1 MAQDRRW
8 HIARSKV
15 FKLMRRHTFLLAILL
30 GLVLF
35 AIPSAR
41 QAATIN
47 LWSLRYA
54 SEMHDPLRSQDAIP
68 SPPDSHPRAT
78 LWLATWAIDNDD
90 GQKALALLEPLAAE
104 GDQYALYF
112 MGRALERL
120 GDFSGA
126 VQAWKQAG
134 EPGVLW
140 NVAEAANQEG
150 RFEDALEA
158 YRAAWELEPGEGALR
173 LANFVRH
180 HKEYLPVAEAVLR
193 QTLAAHAVSRYRPN
207 WLHCLADVLEKQNR
221 WPEVA
226 QIYQQAIVENPGDW
240 EAHIGLGW
248 SLLYCDYGSEAALAE
263 FRRAIEIA
271 SGRGDGYLAM
281 GQVLAREKRYPE
293 ADVWFRMALERD
305 PENSSWYLI
314 RANSARDAGEL
325 ALALEV
331 YRETIARFP
340 NYGAAYYEMA
350 WAYYLDGQTEQA
362 IAAIERAL
370 EFRQGIDDYGRIGR
384 IYESA
389 GETEKALSAYQQVL
403 ASRPN
408 DRTALEAL
416 ERLTNNQ

>member
-1 MAQDRRW
+1 
-8 HIARSKV
+8 
-15 FKLMRRHTFLLAILL
+15 MRRHTFLLAILL

-35 AIPSAR
+35 AIPNAR

-54 SEMHDPLRSQDAIP
+54 AEVHGLQHSEALLLTSPDA
-68 SPPDSHPRAT
+68 HPRAVS
-78 LWLATWAIDNDD
+78 WLALRAIDGGD
-90 GQKALALLEPLAAE
+90 GQKALTLLEPLAAE

-126 VQAWKQAG
+126 LQTWKQTG
-134 EPGVLW
+134 NPEILW
-140 NVAEAANQEG
+140 RVAEVANQEG
-150 RFEDALEA
+150 RFDDALEA
-158 YRAAWELEPGEGALR
+158 YYAAWELEPGEGALR

-180 HKEYLPVAEAVLR
+180 HKEYRAVAEAVLR
-193 QTLAAHAVSRYRPN
+193 QTLAAYPVSRYRSD
-207 WLHCLADVLEKQNR
+207 WLHCLADVLKKQNR

-226 QIYQQAIVENPGDW
+226 QIYRQAIAENPDDW

-248 SLLYCDYGSEAALAE
+248 SLLYCGYGSEAALAE

-271 SGRGDGYLAM
+271 PRRGDGYLAM
-281 GQVLAREKRYPE
+281 GQVLAREKGYPE

-305 PENSSWYLI
+305 PEKRWYVT

-325 ALALEV
+325 SLALEV
-331 YRETIARFP
+331 YQETIALFP
-340 NYGAAYYEMA
+340 DYGEAYYDMA
-350 WAYYLDGQTEQA
+350 WAYYLDGQPEQA
-362 IAAIERAL
+362 RAAIERAL
-370 EFRQGIDDYGRIGR
+370 EFGQGIDDYGRVGR

-389 GETEKALSAYQQVL
+389 GETEKALSAYQRVL

>member
-1 MAQDRRW
+1 
-8 HIARSKV
+8 
-15 FKLMRRHTFLLAILL
+15 MRRHTFLLAILL

-112 MGRALERL
+112 MGRALEQL

-126 VQAWKQAG
+126 VQAWKQLG
-134 EPGVLW
+134 NPGVLW

-150 RFEDALEA
+150 HFDDALEA
-158 YRAAWELEPGEGALR
+158 YYAAWELEPGEGALL

-180 HKEYLPVAEAVLR
+180 HEEYLAVAEAVLR
-193 QTLAAHAVSRYRPN
+193 QTLAAHPVSRYRPD
-207 WLHCLADVLEKQNR
+207 WLHWLAYVLEKQGR
-221 WPEVA
+221 WLEA
-226 QIYQQAIVENPGDW
+226 GEIYQQAIAENPGDW

-263 FRRAIEIA
+263 FRQAIDVA
-271 SGRGDGYLAM
+271 PKQGAGYLAM
-281 GQVLAREKRYPE
+281 GQVLARERRYPE
-293 ADVWFRMALERD
+293 ADAWFRMALERD
-305 PENSSWYLI
+305 PENPLWHLI

-325 ALALEV
+325 SLALQV
-331 YRETIARFP
+331 YQETIARFP
-340 NYGAAYYEMA
+340 NYGEAYYEMA

-362 IAAIERAL
+362 IAALERAL
-370 EFRQGIDDYGRIGR
+370 EFLGTVDDYGRVGR

-389 GETEKALSAYQQVL
+389 GEVEKALSAYQRVL